1 MGSLE
6 KRRGGN
12 NVNAVHIYKTLKDEF
27 NLKNRTGKNWAKDEG
42 RSVAE
47 PVCSLC
53 KALNTLS
60 SPKGEI
66 RENSPTRKA
75 CCIRP

>member
-1 MGSLE
+1 M
-6 KRRGGN
+6 
-12 NVNAVHIYKTLKDEF
+12 
-27 NLKNRTGKNWAKDEG
+27 NLIKKNRTGKNWAKDED

-47 PVCSLC
+47 LLYSLC
-53 KALNTLS
+53 QTLSAPS
-60 SPKGEI
+60 SPKGKI